1 MGWKRAIRNP
11 IAREAY
17 DRFMAMPNMQ
27 WGALDTPYCAVAFA
41 LSTNS
46 NPNTPL
52 TGYAVY
58 ACEVVRMTS
67 KSVTLWLGEPIE
79 RYGWGRLP
87 KNPLRVIYEKSQW
100 VKLLGKV
107 KEENGRP

>member
-1 MGWKRAIRNP
+1 MGWKKAIRNP

-17 DRFMAMPNMQ
+17 DKFMALPSMQ
-27 WGALDTPYCAVAFA
+27 WGTLDTPYCVVAFA

-58 ACEVVRMTS
+58 ACEVIRMTG
-67 KSVTLWLGEPIE
+67 KSVTLWLGENVT
-79 RYGWGRLP
+79 RFGWGRLP
-87 KNPLRVIYEKSQW
+87 KSPRTVIYAKSAW
-100 VKLLGKV
+100 VKLIGKV
-107 KEENGRP
+107 EEDE